1 MCRSNHSLQGISKKK
16 METRQLIFGE
26 SISGKKVI
34 SDVNDVY
41 NMFSEMLENGMKC
54 SDNFENIDKYL

>member
-1 MCRSNHSLQGISKKK
+1 